1 MKTPIIKVILSDDH
15 KLFRDGIKSLLKSE
29 RDIQVIAEVSDG
41 NEVMKVIE
49 SITPDIVIT
58 DISMPGMN
66 GIDLTK
72 TISEKYPAIHVLIIS
87 MHLNESYILESVK
100 SGARGYLPKD
110 SNPQELIK
118 ALRVIHGGGTYFNQE
133 ITSIAMSGFAEKSK
147 QHDKQKQ
154 LLEHLTEREIEIIRL
169 VAEGMMNKE
178 ISDYLSISIR
188 TVDNHKSNILRKLN
202 LKTSIDIVKYAIK
215 HDIISM

>member
-1 MKTPIIKVILSDDH
+1 MKTSPIKVILSDDH
-15 KLFRDGIKSLLKSE
+15 KLFRDGIKSLLRSE
-29 RDIQVIAEVSDG
+29 NDIQVIAEVSDG
-41 NEVMKVIE
+41 DEVIKI
-49 SITPDIVIT
+49 IKDNIPDIVIT
-58 DISMPGMN
+58 DISMPRMN
-66 GIDLTK
+66 GIELTRML
-72 TISEKYPAIHVLIIS
+72 SEKYPSVHVLIIS

-118 ALRVIHGGGTYFNQE
+118 AIRIIHAGGTYFNQE
-133 ITSIAMSGFAEKSK
+133 ITGIAMSGFAEKSK
-147 QHDKQKQ
+147 QNDKKKQ

-215 HDIISM
+215 HEIIRM